1 MTYSN
6 YKLNTMMKEPCKCG
20 QVQAVYHPDENQYEP
35 ACWECYYNDDVPDVP
50 TEYWEPSRPS
60 ADDLEDELPF

>member
-1 MTYSN
+1 MNLHAGS
-6 YKLNTMMKEPCKCG
+6 G
-20 QVQAVYHPDENQYEP
+20 
-35 ACWECYYNDDVPDVP
+35 YYNDDVPDVP